1 MFDTMNE
8 KSLSLNKELLDKYFI
23 LNPNYI
29 MRSDINRIIL
39 ASTRFTDFDN
49 IAQDNLATFIHP
61 IHAMM
66 LSFFKGDKTLNEN
79 LLEISSF
86 FNITFETAYDLVVHF
101 INNEKRVVVEYD
113 NTFFYYPN
121 KILIEYQTSFSIRT
135 YTVLDFNLKGSFDFN
150 TTRYNIPI
158 DVAILLNTRCVT
170 DCVYCYAD
178 KKIIHD
184 CKIPFSRLVELI
196 REAKRLG
203 VRSFDLQGGE
213 LFLYEYWYELLREL
227 FNAKY
232 SLYIST
238 KYPLSLEQILQL
250 KELGVKEIQISLDS
264 IFSDDLKKN
273 LRVSENYCHKILNTI
288 KLLNDNNFRIK
299 LKSVITSLIFSIEKM
314 EQYID
319 FFKQYENIYIIE
331 FTAPAHS
338 MYKSQEEFLS
348 FRLTSGN
355 IEEIKELLLRK
366 QDECHFKLFADVN
379 VTDKSFSLPAEVKS
393 EFFPKR
399 NMCTGNQSALLILPN
414 GDVTLCEK
422 SYFNKNLT
430 IGNILEN
437 SIMDVWDSERA
448 KNLFFIPQSSFP
460 EDSACSRCSEFE
472 DCRYNLGVCWVD
484 AMASYGEENWLYPS
498 PNCPFAPQPKYI
510 TYCE

>member
-1 MFDTMNE
+1 MN
-8 KSLSLNKELLDKYFI
+8 KRGFLLNKELLGKYFI

-66 LSFFKGDKTLNEN
+66 LSFFKGDKTLNDN
-79 LLEISSF
+79 LLEISNF
-86 FNITFETAYDLVVHF
+86 FNITFETAYDLVVPF
-101 INNEKRVVVEYD
+101 INNEKGVVVEYD

-135 YTVLDFNLKGSFDFN
+135 YTVLDFNLKGPFDFN

-184 CKIPFSRLVELI
+184 CIIPFSRLVELI
-196 REAKRLG
+196 KEAKRLG

-213 LFLYEYWYELLREL
+213 LFLYEHWYELLHEL
-227 FNAKY
+227 FNAGY
-232 SLYIST
+232 TLYIST
-238 KYPLSLEQILQL
+238 KYPLSFKQIAQL

-264 IFSDDLKKN
+264 IFADDLVKN
-273 LRVSENYCHKILNTI
+273 LGVSENYCFKILYTI
-288 KLLNDNNFRIK
+288 KLLNDNSFRIK
-299 LKSVITSLIFSIEKM
+299 LKGVITSLIFSVERM

-319 FFKQYENIYIIE
+319 FFKGYENIYIIE

-338 MYKSQEEFLS
+338 MYKTQEEFFS

-422 SYFNKNLT
+422 SYLNKNLT

-448 KNLFFIPQSSFP
+448 KNLFFIPQSYFP
-460 EDSACSRCSEFE
+460 EVSACSKCSEFE
-472 DCRYNLGVCWVD
+472 DCRYNLGVCWTDV
-484 AMASYGEENWLYPS
+484 MASYGEENCLYPS
-498 PNCPFAPQPKYI
+498 PNCPYAPTPKYI